1 MKDNNNNLNKKNII
15 ASAVVTTD
23 VKEDDLL
30 TKKHDMKLKNIS
42 EAEKLKDKEESRRLW
57 AKYVS
62 DKKPAYIRDQLITK
76 FSYLVK
82 WVIGRF
88 PKIETADFDKDD
100 LIGYGCL
107 GLIEA
112 VDRYN
117 PDQNCSFE
125 TFAINRIRGEVLDF
139 LRSRDFL
146 SRTSRTRVKRY
157 QAAYNELE
165 AKLGR
170 APTDEEMMKSLN
182 LSEADYRK
190 IMAQVNVNVYSL
202 DSADVTK
209 PFEDSKSTLVDSIAS
224 DEITQEEM
232 VERILLKEKLAQ
244 AIDSLQKRDRL
255 VVALYHYQKLT
266 FKEIGEILGVSES
279 RASQLHMKALQKLKV
294 IMKDFE

>member
-1 MKDNNNNLNKKNII
+1 MKDNNSNLNKKNII
-15 ASAVVTTD
+15 ASAVVATD

-88 PKIETADFDKDD
+88 PKIETSDFDKDD

-190 IMAQVNVNVYSL
+190 IMAQVNVNIYSL

-232 VERILLKEKLAQ
+232 VERVLLKEKLAQ

>member
-1 MKDNNNNLNKKNII
+1 MKDNNSNLNKKNII
-15 ASAVVTTD
+15 ASAVVATD

-88 PKIETADFDKDD
+88 PKIETSDFDKDD

-117 PDQNCSFE
+117 PDHNCSFE

-170 APTDEEMMKSLN
+170 APTDEEMMTSLN

-190 IMAQVNVNVYSL
+190 IMAQVNVNIYSL

-232 VERILLKEKLAQ
+232 VERVLLKEKLAQ